1 MWASETTNVE
11 LTDGRTVKASEYPDG
26 SIRLKVSGLPGVRY
40 AMTECFLPGQGHE
53 AIIKLELLEMI
64 A

>member
-1 MWASETTNVE
+1 MMARNTTPIQ
-11 LTDGRTVKASEYPDG
+11 LPDGRIVKVSEYPDG
-26 SIRLKVSGLPGVRY
+26 SLRLKVSGLPGVRY

-53 AIIKLELLEMI
+53 AIVKLELLE